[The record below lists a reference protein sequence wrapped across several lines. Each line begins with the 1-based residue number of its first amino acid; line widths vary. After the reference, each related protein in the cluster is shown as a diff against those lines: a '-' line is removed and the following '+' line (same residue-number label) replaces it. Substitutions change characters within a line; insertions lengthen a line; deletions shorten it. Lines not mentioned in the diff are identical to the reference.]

1 MLDAAVVCEV
11 ENVIDREMTTGR
23 TVVGLVGSRSEAEA
37 AIRELKAAGFTDA
50 QIGVATKD
58 GKKQHAPVAGSAV
71 GGGLLGGLLGLL
83 GSLLVPGV
91 GPLVVGGVLASTLA
105 GVGVGAATGGI
116 VGALAGM
123 GVPEQDA
130 EHFDRGLRSGGTIV
144 TVDAGPR
151 TREALVLLERHGM
164 DFGPSGVER
173 YGRSNLLG
181 AREPYTGRERRGGP
195 HPAYGGP
202 ERRAPAGRV

>member
-1 MLDAAVVCEV
+1 
-11 ENVIDREMTTGR
+11 MTTGR
-23 TVVGLVGSRSEAEA
+23 TVVGLFGGRGEAEA
-37 AIRELKAAGFTDA
+37 AIRELKAAGFTDS

-58 GKKQHAPVAGSAV
+58 GKVSRDPVAGSAL

-116 VGALAGM
+116 VAALAGM
-123 GVPEQDA
+123 GVPEHDA
-130 EHFDRGLRSGGTIV
+130 EHFDQGLREGGTIV

-164 DFGPSGVER
+164 DFGPSGMER

-181 AREPYTGRERRGGP
+181 AREPYTGRERRGVSD
-195 HPAYGGP
+195 PAYDGP
-202 ERRAPAGRV
+202 ERRTPVARV

>member
-1 MLDAAVVCEV
+1 M
-11 ENVIDREMTTGR
+11 IDREMTTGR
-23 TVVGLVGSRSEAEA
+23 TVVGLFGSRSEAEA
-37 AIRELKAAGFTDA
+37 AIRELKVSGFTDA
-50 QIGVATKD
+50 QIGVATRD
-58 GKKQHAPVAGSAV
+58 GKASRDPVAGSAL

-123 GVPEQDA
+123 GVPEHDA
-130 EHFDRGLRSGGTIV
+130 EHFDQGIREGGTIV

-164 DFGPSGVER
+164 DFGPSGMER

-181 AREPYTGRERRGGP
+181 AREPYTGRERRA
-195 HPAYGGP
+195 PAAAGYDGP
-202 ERRAPAGRV
+202 ERRTAIGGV